1 MPESDASL
9 DSLKTAVELHRS
21 ALKIA
26 RKLQSHRSAAVLSLS
41 KLTILGELHREGVC
55 TAAAMASALRL
66 QPQSLTR
73 VLAALERQ
81 SLIAR
86 RPNSSDRRESLIQI
100 TAEGEALLAADVLAR
115 RVRLAEAISATL
127 TPTEQQFLRI
137 AAGLMDRLASSLEDS
152 PELAELSEGQADE
165 TDA

>member
-1 MPESDASL
+1 MASPTTSL
-9 DSLKTAVELHRS
+9 ESLKTAAELHRS

-41 KLTILGELHREGVC
+41 KLTVLGELHREGVC

-73 VLAALERQ
+73 VLAELQRQ

-86 RPNSSDRRESLIQI
+86 TPNSSDRRESLIQI

-115 RVRLAEAISATL
+115 RVRLAEAISSML

-137 AAGLMDRLASSLEDS
+137 AAALMDRLASSLDGD
-152 PELAELSEGQADE
+152 PQADARRDGQAGEIDL
-165 TDA
+165 